1 MADIVNENGLNFCRE
16 CGVRVNQEHERCD
29 CYAEESKSE
38 RIHCEKCG
46 VQIIGELSVCKC
58 TTYTREDFDW
68 TEGETT
74 QGATGRGRGKRKK
87 RKQKGR
93 QVPLSR
99 PLSPT
104 SRQRRNAELR
114 LEAEECK
121 TEVHQRALEN
131 RGKGTIAS
139 YGPVQKEFIQW
150 CERKGYN
157 NHTVSAEK
165 LLVFLMHDVV
175 DRPVRQGK
183 KNNAGEG
190 GESNVGKSCICW

>member
-1 MADIVNENGLNFCRE
+1 M
-16 CGVRVNQEHERCD
+16 RCTN
-29 CYAEESKSE
+29 
-38 RIHCEKCG
+38 
-46 VQIIGELSVCKC
+46 GELNVCKC

-87 RKQKGR
+87 QKQKGR
-93 QVPLSR
+93 QVLLSR

-121 TEVHQRALEN
+121 TEVHQRSLERLSVTLISQN
-131 RGKGTIAS
+131 RGKETIAS

-150 CERKGYN
+150 CDGKGNN

-175 DRPVRQGK
+175 DRPIRQV
-183 KNNAGEG
+183 AFVGENYG
-190 GESNVGKSCICW
+190 DSFEHSSSGT